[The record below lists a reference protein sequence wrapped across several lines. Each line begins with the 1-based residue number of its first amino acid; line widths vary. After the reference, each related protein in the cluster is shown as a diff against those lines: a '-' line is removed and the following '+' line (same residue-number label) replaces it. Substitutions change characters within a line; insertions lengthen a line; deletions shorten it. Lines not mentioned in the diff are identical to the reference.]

1 MVVWGTAVELLSRRI
16 IMDIQIVNGN
26 LEYLEACKEALLISE
41 LGRKYFSNTT
51 NAERAI
57 IEGFERNNIYVA
69 LYLGECIGFM
79 YYIPG
84 GAFHSFPYLH
94 IIAIKEAY
102 RSKGIGKQMLDFLEK
117 ELFKISDKLF
127 LVTSDFNTDAIR
139 FYKKN
144 GYKQVGMIPN
154 LYRKGITE
162 YLFMKE
168 KETII
173 E

>member
-1 MVVWGTAVELLSRRI
+1 
-16 IMDIQIVNGN
+16 MDIQIINGN
-26 LEYLEACKEALLISE
+26 LEYLEDCKEALLISE
-41 LGRKYFSNTT
+41 LGKKYFSNTE
-51 NAERAI
+51 NAQRAI
-57 IEGFERNNIYVA
+57 VEGFERKNIYVA
-69 LYLGECIGFM
+69 LHLGECIGFM
-79 YYIPG
+79 YYIPS

-94 IIAIKEAY
+94 IIAVKDAY

-117 ELFKISDKLF
+117 ELFKNSDKLF
-127 LVTSDFNTDAIR
+127 LVTADFNPGAIR

-168 KETII
+168 KEITF